1 MSGGELFCV
10 VLSCLND
17 LKWIL
22 WCMGAIE
29 SMWFVLVIKLLVIGI
44 LWYMGANGFP
54 VLFDDSIAKYYDM
67 FDD

>member
-1 MSGGELFCV
+1 MLF
-10 VLSCLND
+10 LSCLND

-29 SMWFVLVIKLLVIGI
+29 SMWSVLVINLLVIGI
-44 LWYMGANGFP
+44 LWCMGANGFL
-54 VLFDDSIAKYYDM
+54 VLLDDSIAKYYDM